1 MTVTQAIVIVGAGLI
16 AGIVNAMAGGG
27 SLLTVA
33 LLTIFGDLPGLVA
46 NGTNR
51 VGVAVQNIASVAGY
65 RRGGIS
71 GLSRATPV
79 LIPIIIG
86 SIFGSLVVSSLTSES
101 FERVFGV
108 LMLPI
113 LFLSLRPPKVSS
125 VQITWRPSTT
135 YLVFFAI
142 GVYGGAVQ
150 AGVGL
155 SLVVALARSGLDV
168 VNAHAVK
175 GCVMLVLTFF
185 ALPVFII
192 RNQVDWGFAAVLA
205 LGFALG
211 GWIGARLAV
220 QGGDKVIRPVLII
233 SVVALALRM
242 IGVF

>member
-1 MTVTQAIVIVGAGLI
+1 MTVTQAIVIVSAGLI

-51 VGVAVQNIASVAGY
+51 IGVAVQNIASVAGY

-71 GLSRATPV
+71 GLSRAIPV

-125 VQITWRPSTT
+125 VEITWRPVTT
-135 YLVFFAI
+135 YVVFFAI
-142 GVYGGAVQ
+142 GIYGGAFQ

-155 SLVVALARSGLDV
+155 ILVVALARSGLDL
-168 VNAHAVK
+168 VNANAVK
-175 GCVMLVLTFF
+175 VFVILVLTFF

-220 QGGDKVIRPVLII
+220 RGGDKAIRPVLII

>member
-1 MTVTQAIVIVGAGLI
+1 MTVTQAIVIVSAGLI

-51 VGVAVQNIASVAGY
+51 IGVAVQNIASVAGY

-71 GLSRATPV
+71 GLSRAISV

-125 VQITWRPSTT
+125 VEITWRPVTT
-135 YLVFFAI
+135 YVVFFAI
-142 GVYGGAVQ
+142 GIYG
-150 AGVGL
+150 
-155 SLVVALARSGLDV
+155 
-168 VNAHAVK
+168 
-175 GCVMLVLTFF
+175 
-185 ALPVFII
+185 
-192 RNQVDWGFAAVLA
+192 
-205 LGFALG
+205 
-211 GWIGARLAV
+211 
-220 QGGDKVIRPVLII
+220 
-233 SVVALALRM
+233 
-242 IGVF
+242 

>member
-1 MTVTQAIVIVGAGLI
+1 
-16 AGIVNAMAGGG
+16 
-27 SLLTVA
+27 
-33 LLTIFGDLPGLVA
+33 
-46 NGTNR
+46 
-51 VGVAVQNIASVAGY
+51 
-65 RRGGIS
+65 
-71 GLSRATPV
+71 V

-125 VQITWRPSTT
+125 VEITWRPVTT
-135 YLVFFAI
+135 YVVFFAI
-142 GVYGGAVQ
+142 GIYGGAFQ

-155 SLVVALARSGLDV
+155 ILVVALARSGLDL
-168 VNAHAVK
+168 VNANAVK
-175 GCVMLVLTFF
+175 VFVILVLTFF

-220 QGGDKVIRPVLII
+220 RGGDKVIRPVLII